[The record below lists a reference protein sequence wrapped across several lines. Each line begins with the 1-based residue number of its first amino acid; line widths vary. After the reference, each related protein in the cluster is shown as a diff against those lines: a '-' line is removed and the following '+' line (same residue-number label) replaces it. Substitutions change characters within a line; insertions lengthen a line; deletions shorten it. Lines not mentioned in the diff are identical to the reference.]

1 MRNLLLEVRNVRRCE
16 GGHTCNLVAN
26 GRKVAFIGPDIF
38 EWSSHSVKIDVIE
51 WFAAKK
57 GVNIEPPKPEK
68 LKDGWESKVPEYK
81 HDEKEQQVEKA
92 ILKWISFYVRAY
104 EIKERCKKFAV
115 AVSLQAEIYQWSV
128 SLKSLERYGLTAK
141 MESEGLHFVNNLSM
155 EEIAKML
162 EQGSNSG
169 ASDKIVEL

>member
-1 MRNLLLEVRNVRRCE
+1 MRNLLVQVRNVRRCE

-26 GRKVAFIGPDIF
+26 GRKVAFIGPGIF
-38 EWSSHSVKIDVIE
+38 EWSSHSVKVDVID

-57 GVNIEPPKPEK
+57 GIKAELPKPEK

-81 HDEKEQQVEKA
+81 NDEKEQQTEEA
-92 ILKWISFYVRAY
+92 ILNWVSFYVRAH

-115 AVSLQAEIYQWSV
+115 AISLQAEIYQWPV
-128 SLKSLERYGLTAK
+128 SLKSLERYGLTAD
-141 MESEGLHFVNNLSM
+141 MEKQNLYLANNLSM

-162 EQGSNSG
+162 EQGSSSG
-169 ASDKIVEL
+169 VPGKIVEV

>member
-1 MRNLLLEVRNVRRCE
+1 VRNLLLEVRNVRRCE

-38 EWSSHSVKIDVIE
+38 EWSSHSVKVDVIE
-51 WFAAKK
+51 WFAAKRGMK
-57 GVNIEPPKPEK
+57 IEPPKPER

-92 ILKWISFYVRAY
+92 ILKWTGFYVKAY

-115 AVSLQAEIYQWSV
+115 AISSHAEIYQWPVSV
-128 SLKSLERYGLTAK
+128 KSLERYGLTANMK
-141 MESEGLHFVNNLSM
+141 NEGLHLANDLSM

-162 EQGSNSG
+162 EASLNNG
-169 ASDKIVEL
+169 ASAKIVEL